1 MRNALGIKTLIPYF
15 PIIGPALAAFVAIL
29 GWGVSHYLSVSKDQK
44 VKQRDMRIQ
53 FLLEAYRRLEAAANR
68 PESGKEEQDKF
79 ESALA
84 DIQLLGTKTQID
96 ELMRFLEQWNS
107 SGGNAS
113 INPLLE
119 LLRAHLREELGLE
132 KEIQGI
138 KIFRFENRHS
148 DMTLKRGA
156 LKSRRAT

>member
-1 MRNALGIKTLIPYF
+1 MQTLTPYF
-15 PIIGPALAAFVAIL
+15 PIIGPALAALVAIL

-44 VKQRDMRIQ
+44 AKQRDMRIQ

-68 PESGKEEQDKF
+68 LESGKEEQDKF

-84 DIQLLGTKTQID
+84 DIQLLGTKTQIE

-107 SGGNAS
+107 SEGNAS

-119 LLRAHLREELGLE
+119 LLRTHLREELGLE
-132 KEIQGI
+132 KEIPGI
-138 KIFRFENRHS
+138 KIFRFENRHPN
-148 DMTLKRGA
+148 TALKRDA
-156 LKSRRAT
+156 AKSRRAP